1 LVCYP
6 RINDNIVSKMIRAV
20 KLIANEFFGSGNP
33 LGDPAHAL
41 EVVQLVV
48 RM

>member
-6 RINDNIVSKMIRAV
+6 RINDNVVLKMIRVV
-20 KLIANEFFGSGNP
+20 KLIANEFFGGSNP
-33 LGDPAHAL
+33 LRDPAHAL